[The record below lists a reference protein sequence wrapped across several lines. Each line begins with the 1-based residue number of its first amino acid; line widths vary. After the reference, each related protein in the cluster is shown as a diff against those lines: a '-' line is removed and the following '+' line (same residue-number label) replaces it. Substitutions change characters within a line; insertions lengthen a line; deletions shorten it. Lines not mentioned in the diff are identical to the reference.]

1 MKFLVVILFSFSI
14 INSYAMQEKWIIDSA
29 VVFNKKTKKILNV
42 NPRLGYA
49 FLDFTNHI
57 FTFPYEVHQGLF
69 NFNHVEGYL
78 TEDGLSYY
86 FRDKSFSNTTNKSI
100 HLTLSIPSQ
109 ESNNNARIYI
119 TTNSTTT
126 TIYIRR
132 LAFEP
137 IDREYLTQIKSGL
150 DDIRFDWI
158 YIGDTNEGNNLFLFS
173 TPAKNQTA
181 DGITLWVKEEMLTY
195 KHKNI
200 VYRKAVCKSMMRFD
214 CSSNRILVAENHYY
228 TEKGNLI
235 KSDDGS
241 EWGNVIPETV
251 GETLLKKACLHFRN

>member
-1 MKFLVVILFSFSI
+1 MKLLIAFLFSFSI
-14 INSYAMQEKWIIDSA
+14 SNVYSMQEKWIIDSA
-29 VVFNKKTKKILNV
+29 DIFNNKTNKSSTV
-42 NPRLGYA
+42 YPRFGYA
-49 FLDFTNHI
+49 FLDMTNHI
-57 FTFPYEVHQGLF
+57 LTFPPEIQQGF
-69 NFNHVEGYL
+69 FVFNHVEGYL
-78 TEDGLSYY
+78 DEDGLSYY

-132 LAFEP
+132 LAFEL
-137 IDREYLTQIKSGL
+137 IDKEYLTQIKSGL
-150 DDIRFDWI
+150 DEIRFDWI
-158 YIGDTNEGNNLFLFS
+158 YVGDTNEGNNLFLFS

-181 DGITLWVKEEMLTY
+181 GEITLWVKEEMLTY

-200 VYRKAVCKSMMRFD
+200 VYSKAVCKSMMRFD

-235 KSDDGS
+235 NSDDGS

-251 GETLLKKACLHFRN
+251 GEILLKKACLHFSN